1 MSFVVKRQN
10 WFFAR
15 ILVWFAFFLI
25 DWVCSKL
32 IVHIGYFK
40 TCWLARW
47 HKKLHI
53 NSCNFFF
60 VFISRTDWLLTSSQ
74 GWHMEVVTDGEQ
86 GTGSLHGLITF
97 CYYGDWCS
105 SFTVPGNNYS
115 KVSPV

>member
-86 GTGSLHGLITF
+86 GTGGLHGL
-97 CYYGDWCS
+97 
-105 SFTVPGNNYS
+105 NYLLLLW
-115 KVSPV
+115 